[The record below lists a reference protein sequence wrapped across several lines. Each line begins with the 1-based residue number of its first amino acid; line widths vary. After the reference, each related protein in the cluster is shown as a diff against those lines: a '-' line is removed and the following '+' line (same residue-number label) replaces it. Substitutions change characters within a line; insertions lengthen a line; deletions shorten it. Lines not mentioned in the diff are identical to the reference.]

1 MRTIV
6 CTALAA
12 VMLCAGV
19 ARAQEDAHE
28 LPPQEPKPEAK
39 PTGIVVP
46 VSILGGIR
54 AGAAVNAGK
63 FASDVVGVNDIVAGV
78 DLGLEVGA
86 TIFDHFYGG
95 LTFGGTLFVSP
106 ASVSK
111 SLSSLLIGTEFGY
124 LTNPRGVGG
133 SAEGGTPRS
142 STVGGFFG
150 VGVAY
155 RAFFV
160 SDALGNANKFDC
172 PDALFTAA
180 LQIPAGSFVRI
191 MPRVDLGLGAIDGNV
206 HALFVFGL
214 SAWLG
219 GQVHPAAKKHH

>member
-1 MRTIV
+1 MHRPMA
-6 CTALAA
+6 ALVA
-12 VMLCAGV
+12 VMLCAAS
-19 ARAQEDAHE
+19 ARAQDTDAHE
-28 LPPQEPKPEAK
+28 VPPQEAKPEAK
-39 PTGIVVP
+39 PTGLVIP
-46 VSILGGIR
+46 VTILGGIR

-63 FASDVVGVNDIVAGV
+63 FANDVVGVNDIVAGV

-86 TIFDHFYGG
+86 TVFDHFYGG

-106 ASVSK
+106 ASNSK
-111 SLSSLLIGTEFGY
+111 SLSSLLVGTEFGY
-124 LTNPRGVGG
+124 LT
-133 SAEGGTPRS
+133 SAHPEKPGA
-142 STVGGFFG
+142 FFG
-150 VGVAY
+150 LGVAY

-180 LQIPAGSFVRI
+180 LEIPAGSFVRV

-214 SAWLG
+214 AVWLG
-219 GQVHPAAKKHH
+219 GQVHPSTRKHH

>member
-1 MRTIV
+1 MRTTV
-6 CTALAA
+6 CAALAA

-28 LPPQEPKPEAK
+28 LPPQEPKPDAK

-63 FASDVVGVNDIVAGV
+63 LASDVVGVNDIVAGV

-111 SLSSLLIGTEFGY
+111 SLSSLLVGTEFGY
-124 LTNPRGVGG
+124 LTNPSGL
-133 SAEGGTPRS
+133 
-142 STVGGFFG
+142 GGFFG

-219 GQVHPAAKKHH
+219 GQVHPASKKHH